1 MVRKALKWMFFLWL
15 LSLGAAYAEDL
26 VTSWSAGRPSQ
37 AERRTAEV
45 AEQLEAGELTAA
57 ELEAALEEVAELQRA
72 ESSREAG
79 AESVGEATSPASET
93 QAPRRGPSA
102 DEVLRSALS
111 GWFRQVQEMPS
122 EKNTTAA
129 DASASQA
136 KAENAIAV
144 LDGLYRE
151 WIAVLEAIAE
161 AHTDEWE
168 KRWAQDA
175 VSMAQFDRRHQI
187 GNHRA
192 NMAGTSMLPSPLQPN
207 PYSEWLK
214 YEGVQTG
221 AGAIA
226 YSVRW
231 SIQEAQETLAA
242 LQAESSTS
250 AQLAA
255 P

>member
-15 LSLGAAYAEDL
+15 LSLGAAHAEDL
-26 VTSWSAGRPSQ
+26 VTTWSAGRPSQ
-37 AERRTAEV
+37 AERRLAEV

-57 ELEAALEEVAELQRA
+57 ELEAALEEVAELQKA
-72 ESSREAG
+72 E
-79 AESVGEATSPASET
+79 TSPASET
-93 QAPRRGPSA
+93 QAPPRGPSA
-102 DEVLRSALS
+102 EEVLRSALS

-136 KAENAIAV
+136 KAENTIAM

-168 KRWAQDA
+168 KRWAEDA
-175 VSMAQFDRRHQI
+175 VSMAQFDRRHEI

-192 NMAGTSMLPSPLQPN
+192 NMAGSPMLPSPLQPS

-226 YSVRW
+226 YAVRW
-231 SIQEAQETLAA
+231 SIQEAEQTLAA

-250 AQLAA
+250 AKPAA

>member
-26 VTSWSAGRPSQ
+26 VTTWSAGRPSQ
-37 AERRTAEV
+37 AERRIAEV
-45 AEQLEAGELTAA
+45 AEQLEAGELTAV
-57 ELEAALEEVAELQRA
+57 ELEAALKEVAELLRA

-79 AESVGEATSPASET
+79 AESVGDATSPASET
-93 QAPRRGPSA
+93 QAPRRRPSA

-122 EKNTTAA
+122 EKNTTVA

-136 KAENAIAV
+136 KAENEIAV
-144 LDGLYRE
+144 LDGVYGE

-175 VSMAQFDRRHQI
+175 VSMAQYARRHAI
-187 GNHRA
+187 ENHRA
-192 NMAGTSMLPSPLQPN
+192 EMAWTMMPPSS

-221 AGAIA
+221 AGARA
-226 YSVRW
+226 YIVRE
-231 SIQEAQETLAA
+231 SIQKAQQTLAA

-250 AQLAA
+250 AKATA